1 MSLDISQNLLS
12 SKEINYTAISQANS
26 LQNPTDNSINWG
38 KNSTSSQYQI
48 ERNAF
53 IAEIVI
59 ITQIMVMA

>member
-12 SKEINYTAISQANS
+12 SKEINYTAISQTHT

-48 ERNAF
+48 E
-53 IAEIVI
+53 
-59 ITQIMVMA
+59 THP